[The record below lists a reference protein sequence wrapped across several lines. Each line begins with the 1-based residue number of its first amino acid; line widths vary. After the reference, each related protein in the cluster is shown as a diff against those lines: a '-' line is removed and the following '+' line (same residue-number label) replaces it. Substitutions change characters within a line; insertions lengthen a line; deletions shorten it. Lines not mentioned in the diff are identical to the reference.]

1 MIGSV
6 SGYTTPKEMK
16 GSVTL
21 MTQRQKALLSC
32 AVAAALLLS
41 GCRKGN
47 SDSGSM
53 SSSNAMSGS
62 SGSASTTQTGGWKTG
77 LGILTEA
84 SDEARTGTI
93 HTIAAAVLLDGD
105 GKLADVMLD
114 ELEVEVT
121 ADGKGVVT
129 MPTDYR
135 TKRQKGDDY
144 PLAAASSLK
153 KGWAEQADAFADY
166 LVGKTPEEVS
176 MLKLDNDGRGT
187 DPDLLSGCTIAV
199 DRYRDA
205 ISKACSSAKVL
216 GAAKGDRVSL
226 GIEAVNATSD
236 VTATDDKD
244 VNAGI
249 DVSMVAVTLD
259 ADGRVTSAVA
269 DMAEPALT
277 VMSDGGIKAP
287 DMVETKLEQGDRYG
301 MRGASSI
308 DKEWYEHSEGFCG
321 YLKGKTRAEV
331 AGIPS
336 DGSDADLMALCTI
349 SIENL
354 QKAAL
359 DAMAAVN

>member
-41 GCRKGN
+41 GCRKGSSN
-47 SDSGSM
+47 SGSM

-144 PLAAASSLK
+144 PLAAASSLG
-153 KGWAEQADAFADY
+153 KGWAEQADWFADY
-166 LVGKTPEEVS
+166 LTGRTPDEVKKLKTDENGKPQVLEMGCYGIGVSRVAGAAVEQCHDDKGIIWPDQIAPFEVVICPMNYAKS
-176 MLKLDNDGRGT
+176 EAVRAAADKLYAELKD
-187 DPDLLSGCTIAV
+187 
-199 DRYRDA
+199 
-205 ISKACSSAKVL
+205 L
-216 GAAKGDRVSL
+216 GADVILDDRDMRAGPMFADWELIGVPHRIVIGDRGLTSGEVEYVCRRSL
-226 GIEAVNATSD
+226 
-236 VTATDDKD
+236 DK
-244 VNAGI
+244 N
-249 DVSMVAVTLD
+249 
-259 ADGRVTSAVA
+259 
-269 DMAEPALT
+269 
-277 VMSDGGIKAP
+277 
-287 DMVETKLEQGDRYG
+287 
-301 MRGASSI
+301 
-308 DKEWYEHSEGFCG
+308 
-321 YLKGKTRAEV
+321 
-331 AGIPS
+331 
-336 DGSDADLMALCTI
+336 
-349 SIENL
+349 
-354 QKAAL
+354 
-359 DAMAAVN
+359 

>member
-41 GCRKGN
+41 GCRKGS

-144 PLAAASSLK
+144 PLRGIFAE
-153 KGWAEQADAFADY
+153 KGLGRAGDDFADY
-166 LVGKTPEEVS
+166 LIGMTPEQAS
-176 MLKLDNDGRGT
+176 MLETDKDGKAV
-187 DPDLLSGCTIAV
+187 DADLLSGCTIRV

-205 ISKACSSAKVL
+205 VAKACANAVAL

-226 GIEAVNATSD
+226 GVEAENASSD
-236 VTATDDKD
+236 ITATDDKD
-244 VNAGI
+244 VNAEVDLTI
-249 DVSMVAVTLD
+249 VALTLD
-259 ADGRVTSAVA
+259 ADGRVTSAIG
-269 DMAEPALT
+269 DMASL
-277 VMSDGGIKAP
+277 
-287 DMVETKLEQGDRYG
+287 R
-301 MRGASSI
+301 
-308 DKEWYEHSEGFCG
+308 
-321 YLKGKTRAEV
+321 
-331 AGIPS
+331 
-336 DGSDADLMALCTI
+336 
-349 SIENL
+349 
-354 QKAAL
+354 
-359 DAMAAVN
+359 

>member
-1 MIGSV
+1 M
-6 SGYTTPKEMK
+6 SG
-16 GSVTL
+16 
-21 MTQRQKALLSC
+21 
-32 AVAAALLLS
+32 AA
-41 GCRKGN
+41 
-47 SDSGSM
+47 
-53 SSSNAMSGS
+53 SGS
-62 SGSASTTQTGGWKTG
+62 SSASQTTAAWKTG
-77 LGILTEA
+77 LGVITEA
-84 SDEARTGTI
+84 SEEDRTGSI
-93 HTIAAAVLLDGD
+93 ELVAAAVLLDGD
-105 GKLADVMLD
+105 GKISGVKLD
-114 ELEVEVT
+114 ELET
-121 ADGKGVVT
+121 TFSAGGDGAVNLPK
-129 MPTDYR
+129 DYR

-187 DPDLLSGCTIAV
+187 DADLLSGCTIAV

-287 DMVETKLEQGDRYG
+287 DMVETKLEQATATGCGGPLPSTRSG
-301 MRGASSI
+301 MSTARASAATS
-308 DKEWYEHSEGFCG
+308 
-321 YLKGKTRAEV
+321 RARP
-331 AGIPS
+331 APRWPTS
-336 DGSDADLMALCTI
+336 PPTARTPT
-349 SIENL
+349 
-354 QKAAL
+354 
-359 DAMAAVN
+359 

>member
-1 MIGSV
+1 
-6 SGYTTPKEMK
+6 
-16 GSVTL
+16 

-41 GCRKGN
+41 GCRKGSSN
-47 SDSGSM
+47 SGSM

-153 KGWAEQADAFADY
+153 KGWAEQADDFADY
-166 LVGKTPEEVS
+166 LTGMTPEQAS
-176 MLKLDNDGRGT
+176 MLETGWNWIRT
-187 DPDLLSGCTIAV
+187 ARRRTPTCCPAALSGW
-199 DRYRDA
+199 
-205 ISKACSSAKVL
+205 IS
-216 GAAKGDRVSL
+216 
-226 GIEAVNATSD
+226 
-236 VTATDDKD
+236 TATPWRKP
-244 VNAGI
+244 AR
-249 DVSMVAVTLD
+249 M
-259 ADGRVTSAVA
+259 RPPSA
-269 DMAEPALT
+269 
-277 VMSDGGIKAP
+277 
-287 DMVETKLEQGDRYG
+287 R
-301 MRGASSI
+301 R
-308 DKEWYEHSEGFCG
+308 
-321 YLKGKTRAEV
+321 RAT
-331 AGIPS
+331 G
-336 DGSDADLMALCTI
+336 
-349 SIENL
+349 
-354 QKAAL
+354 
-359 DAMAAVN
+359 

>member
-1 MIGSV
+1 
-6 SGYTTPKEMK
+6 
-16 GSVTL
+16 

-41 GCRKGN
+41 GCRKGS

-144 PLAAASSLK
+144 PLAAVSSLK
-153 KGWAEQADAFADY
+153 KGWAEQADAFGNY
-166 LVGKTPEEVS
+166 LTGKTPDEVK
-176 MLKLDNDGRGT
+176 KLATDDDGKPK
-187 DPDLLSGCTIAV
+187 DADLLSSCTIAI
-199 DRYRDA
+199 DGYRDA
-205 ISKACSSAKVL
+205 VAKACANAEAL

-226 GIEAVNATSD
+226 GIEAANASSD

-244 VNAGI
+244 VNAQV
-249 DVSMVAVTLD
+249 DVTIVALTTD
-259 ADGRVTSAVA
+259 SDGRVTSAIG

-277 VMSDGGIKAP
+277 VMSDGNVMAP
-287 DMVETKLEQGDRYG
+287 DAVKTKLEQGDSYG
-301 MRGASSI
+301 MRGASSLG
-308 DKEWYEHSEGFCG
+308 KEWYEHSEGFCS
-321 YLKGKTRAEV
+321 YLKGKTAAEI
-331 AGIPS
+331 AKLPAE
-336 DGSDADLMALCTI
+336 GSDADLAALCTI
-349 SIENL
+349 DVTEL
-354 QKAAL
+354 QKAAAKAL
-359 DAMAAVN
+359 EEAK